1 MTNENISTKTNLW
14 KRMFAGLIDYFLMFG
29 MFYVICLYFGKY
41 NGHGYELGGF
51 SSLSVI
57 LIWLLYMIGL
67 ELSFGGT
74 FGNLIFNLKVIS
86 IHPKKTSL
94 TFDQSFKRHLFDI
107 LEMWPFG
114 LIGILLI
121 KNTKYNQR
129 LGDIWAKTIVIDI
142 KDDNQF
148 YKRFV

>member
-1 MTNENISTKTNLW
+1 
-14 KRMFAGLIDYFLMFG
+14 MFAGLIDYFLMCG

-41 NGHGYELGGF
+41 NGHGYELDGF

-57 LIWLLYMIGL
+57 LIWLLYMIVL

>member
-29 MFYVICLYFGKY
+29 IFYVICLYFGKY
-41 NGHGYELGGF
+41 NGHGYELEGF
-51 SSLSVI
+51 SGLSVI
-57 LIWLLYMIGL
+57 LIWLLYIIGL
-67 ELSFGGT
+67 ELTFGGT

-142 KDDNQF
+142 KDENQF
-148 YKRFV
+148 YKRFA